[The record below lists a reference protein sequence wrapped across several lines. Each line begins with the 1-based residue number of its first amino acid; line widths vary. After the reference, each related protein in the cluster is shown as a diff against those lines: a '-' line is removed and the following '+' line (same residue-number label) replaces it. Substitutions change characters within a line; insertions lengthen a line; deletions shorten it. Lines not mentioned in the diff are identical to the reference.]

1 MPTKKQ
7 TFEDREKAAGLFGT
21 TSGYSNQSDN
31 RGTYSQMNSAQ
42 ANYKNTLE
50 NALGGRLTQ
59 SQIEKAQ
66 RHAGSMG
73 LDFDPNAGYV
83 PKGYGKTPR
92 ASSSQRR
99 DSREARS
106 AATGNTISK
115 GGAAGIAAGL
125 GQILGGAPAGSREAE
140 LRMKMLFGRTGL
152 TDAEEAELGL
162 QEIGGRGYD
171 NVPDLSA
178 LGGSIDQQLGIE
190 RMTPEE
196 LREREARLLAEVNRQ
211 NNAAIGAV
219 HPQLMGYQPIN
230 TSGLQGLSM
239 IEKDR
244 LSSQGLLG
252 NYMGGNQLGPQIGSP
267 RGGLMGTSALGQATG
282 GYFG

>member
-1 MPTKKQ
+1 
-7 TFEDREKAAGLFGT
+7 
-21 TSGYSNQSDN
+21 
-31 RGTYSQMNSAQ
+31 
-42 ANYKNTLE
+42 
-50 NALGGRLTQ
+50 
-59 SQIEKAQ
+59 
-66 RHAGSMG
+66 
-73 LDFDPNAGYV
+73 
-83 PKGYGKTPR
+83 
-92 ASSSQRR
+92 
-99 DSREARS
+99 
-106 AATGNTISK
+106 
-115 GGAAGIAAGL
+115 
-125 GQILGGAPAGSREAE
+125 
-140 LRMKMLFGRTGL
+140 
-152 TDAEEAELGL
+152 
-162 QEIGGRGYD
+162 
-171 NVPDLSA
+171 
-178 LGGSIDQQLGIE
+178 
-190 RMTPEE
+190 MTPEE